1 MDVTEKLNNLI
12 KELQGENNLITTSYE
27 CIISFKKKLILWESQ
42 LKNRNLTHFAN
53 LSLFQESFIINYDK
67 FSNEINNLSTAFEKR
82 FQELKKYEISFEIF
96 TSPFDV
102 DVNKS
107 PAELQM
113 ELIDLQCNKEL
124 QHIFE
129 KRSKVEFFQK
139 FITEEKFPN
148 LRMHAL
154 KLVSAFGSTYICEIF
169 LSKMKYNKNKY
180 RCALSDVNLENQLRC
195 ATTKIEVNIDIL
207 SNTKEKQKSH

>member
-1 MDVTEKLNNLI
+1 M
-12 KELQGENNLITTSYE
+12 
-27 CIISFKKKLILWESQ
+27 
-42 LKNRNLTHFAN
+42 
-53 LSLFQESFIINYDK
+53 
-67 FSNEINNLSTAFEKR
+67 
-82 FQELKKYEISFEIF
+82 KKYEISFEIF

-169 LSKMKYNKNKY
+169 FSKMKYNKNKY